1 MLLLLFGT
9 LWGGLFALF
18 LCAPYSYYPLFFI
31 ILSISIVVYYI
42 SRKYFKNK
50 SLLTYA
56 VTIFIFIA
64 SYSLCS
70 YIIFKP
76 ADFHYSKGESMVKEK
91 KAVIFYC
98 EGEMEKYT
106 PYYSNYFF
114 QDTPLIFKP
123 IYAMKIKNLYKNIGT
138 NTKNKELID
147 VAQEVKNS
155 LLNYK
160 PYYFYICFEGYVPDI
175 KDSIHTAISDGC
187 SEITVLNYTAELD
200 LENIISDKIDVEYLK
215 SKGIHVNFTQSVC
228 STEVF
233 IEMYTSRIVNM
244 PFIYDGIL
252 IIGEDSYTSNSIKT
266 SLMSFSYIEPQIVI
280 SQNIG
285 KSIEYFMEKG
295 YKNILYVNITET
307 SSGIKSDVTIP
318 HQFEKY
324 KDEIKITGL
333 KSWGYDRRLVKASI
347 KVLLDAQNNIK

>member
-1 MLLLLFGT
+1 M
-9 LWGGLFALF
+9 
-18 LCAPYSYYPLFFI
+18 FI
-31 ILSISIVVYYI
+31 V
-42 SRKYFKNK
+42 
-50 SLLTYA
+50 
-56 VTIFIFIA
+56 
-64 SYSLCS
+64 SYSICS

-76 ADFHYSKGESMVKEK
+76 ADFHYSKGEGTISEK

-114 QDTPLIFKP
+114 KDTPLIFKP

-175 KDSIHTAISDGC
+175 KDSIHSAISDGC
-187 SEITVLNYTAELD
+187 SEITVLNYTADLD
-200 LENIISDKIDVEYLK
+200 LENKISKKIDMEHLK
-215 SKGIHVNFTQSVC
+215 SKGIHINFTQSVC
-228 STEVF
+228 NTEVF
-233 IEMYTSRIVNM
+233 VEMYTSRIVNM
-244 PFIYDGIL
+244 PFTYDGIL
-252 IIGEDSYTSNSIKT
+252 IIGEDSYPSNSIKT
-266 SLMSFSYIEPQIVI
+266 SLMNYNYIESQIVI

-285 KSIEYFMEKG
+285 ESIEYLMDKG
-295 YKNILYVNITET
+295 YKNILYVNISET

-347 KVLLDAQNNIK
+347 KVLLEAQNKLQ